1 METLDQALF
10 YTDGGATNL
19 GEGEFAKAG
28 IAVYSPSSNLD
39 IGRGFFVGDG
49 VSSNMAEYEAVI
61 AAIKYSVH
69 IGYKSLKIISD
80 SQLTVRHIE
89 KACLGRKGY
98 ECSDPKLVKR
108 LQIVKEL
115 ISNFDSFDIVHT
127 KRENN
132 KEADALVRAATA
144 KGVKIVLP
152 SEWKDGE
159 VTVYWDDSDLHSK

>member
-1 METLDQALF
+1 METVVF

-19 GEGEFAKAG
+19 GDGEYARAG
-28 IAVYSPSSNLD
+28 IACYSPDCGVS
-39 IGRGFFVGDG
+39 RGFFVGDG

-61 AAIKYSVH
+61 AVMKYSIH
-69 IGYKSLKIISD
+69 AGLKDLKIISD

-98 ECSDPKLVKR
+98 ECSDPKLLKR
-108 LQIVKEL
+108 LGVVKEL
-115 ISNFDSFDIVHT
+115 IKSFDSFDIVHT
-127 KRENN
+127 KRDNN
-132 KEADALVRAATA
+132 KEADALVRSATA

-159 VTVYWDDSDLHSK
+159 LTTYWEDSKFYSE